1 MTTNANY
8 LGRNPNNTSNIK
20 FFVPGQNVNLWTI
33 TKYLNTSVS
42 PNVYENVITPSSA
55 NCESLYI
62 CGDIFVDGSVI
73 HPSDLSLKDNIVKIS
88 DELSESI
95 MKLKPTQ
102 FTYKSDSKNQVHYG
116 FIAQEFEE
124 HLPELVTIKPT
135 PGSNFNPTLSKSL
148 EANNIKAINYLEVL
162 PLLVHKIQNMQKEID
177 ELKIII
183 KNINPNKV

>member
-20 FFVPGQNVNLWTI
+20 FFVPGQNTNLWT
-33 TKYLNTSVS
+33 TSKYLNT
-42 PNVYENVITPSSA
+42 NVTPPVYKNVIKPSVK
-55 NCESLYI
+55 NYNNLYI
-62 CGDIFVDGSVI
+62 PGDIFVDGSVI